1 MKYRQRLII
10 KLKELLELY
19 KIKFLY
25 PKTKYKDLQKLINQI
40 FKLTSF
46 LDDKHI
52 SFRRLSVRMS
62 YVEQNLK
69 SIPKCKQCGTNSIS
83 TSEAIFCS
91 GKCQKKHFDLNEDPE
106 KKAERIKKA
115 VSSRNY
121 DEIISKGNK
130 TKKEDPNHS
139 INYKINLDNS
149 LSKICDNGLTVAQNR
164 GITFSKNATP
174 EFLKERADNSAF
186 SRKLNGNNSSLN
198 YWSSMS
204 EEEKIR
210 ESNKR
215 SKKGIETK
223 IENGTIQPIEDRDA
237 YDVYCQAASFKHG
250 FKTNC
255 EKQKALLKEYGV
267 FNARNNKN
275 TNGCGRDHL
284 LSRRYGFDNNIATW
298 IISHPANCEIVLNSE
313 NIRRANTNDNLIT
326 LEELLERI
334 GNWAE

>member
-1 MKYRQRLII
+1 MKYRKRLII

-19 KIKFLY
+19 EIKFLY

-52 SFRRLSVRMS
+52 SFRRLSVRAQ

-69 SIPKCKQCGTNSIS
+69 SIPKCKQCETASIS

-91 GKCQKKHFDLNEDPE
+91 SKCQKKHFDLNETAE
-106 KKAERIKKA
+106 NKLLRVTKAA
-115 VSSRNY
+115 QSRDY
-121 DEIISKGNK
+121 KSIHIKGNK

-174 EFLKERADNSAF
+174 EFLKERAYKCQIS
-186 SRKLNGNNSSLN
+186 
-198 YWSSMS
+198 
-204 EEEKIR
+204 KID
-210 ESNKR
+210 
-215 SKKGIETK
+215 
-223 IENGTIQPIEDRDA
+223 NGTIKPIEDRDA
-237 YDVYCQAASFKHG
+237 FEVYCSEASFKHG
-250 FKTNC
+250 FKTKC
-255 EKQKALLKEYGV
+255 EKQKALLNQYGV
-267 FNARNNKN
+267 FNTRNNKN
-275 TNGCGRDHL
+275 TTGCVRDHL
-284 LSRRYGFDNNIATW
+284 LSRRYGFDNNIDPD
-298 IISHPANCEIVLNSE
+298 IISHPANCEIVLNTE
-313 NIRRANTNDNLIT
+313 NIRRAHTNDNLIT

-334 GNWAE
+334 ENWVE

>member
-19 KIKFLY
+19 EIKFLY

-52 SFRRLSVRMS
+52 SFRRLSVRVQ

-69 SIPKCKQCGTNSIS
+69 SIPKCKQCRTTSVS

-91 GKCQKKHFDLNEDPE
+91 SKCQKKHFDLNETAE
-106 KKAERIKKA
+106 NKLLRVTKAA
-115 VSSRNY
+115 QSRDY
-121 DEIISKGNK
+121 ESIHIKGNK

-174 EFLKERADNSAF
+174 EFLKERARRCQIS
-186 SRKLNGNNSSLN
+186 
-198 YWSSMS
+198 
-204 EEEKIR
+204 KID
-210 ESNKR
+210 
-215 SKKGIETK
+215 
-223 IENGTIQPIEDRDA
+223 NGTITPVEDRDA
-237 YDVYCQAASFKHG
+237 YDVYCSDAAFKHG

-255 EKQKALLKEYGV
+255 EKQNALLTQYGV
-267 FNARNNKN
+267 FNTRDNKN
-275 TNGCGRDHL
+275 ATGCVRDHL
-284 LSRRYGFDNNIATW
+284 LSRRYGFDNNIDPE
-298 IISHPANCEIVLNSE
+298 IISHPANCEIVLHTE
-313 NIRRANTNDNLIT
+313 NVRRARTNDNLIT

-334 GNWAE
+334 ENWVE

>member
-1 MKYRQRLII
+1 MKYRKRLII

-19 KIKFLY
+19 EIKFLY

-40 FKLTSF
+40 LKLTSF

-52 SFRRLSVRMS
+52 SFRRLSVRVQ

-69 SIPKCKQCGTNSIS
+69 SIPKCKQCGTTSIS

-91 GKCQKKHFDLNEDPE
+91 SKCQKKHFDLNETAE
-106 KKAERIKKA
+106 NKLIRVTKAA
-115 VSSRNY
+115 QSRDY
-121 DEIISKGNK
+121 ESIHIKGNK

-198 YWSSMS
+198 YWASMP
-204 EEEKIR
+204 EEEKNY
-210 ESNKR
+210 EANKR

-223 IENGTIQPIEDRDA
+223 IDNGTIKPIEDRDA
-237 YDVYCQAASFKHG
+237 FEVYCSEASFKHG
-250 FKTNC
+250 FKTKC
-255 EKQKALLKEYGV
+255 EKQKALLNQYGV
-267 FNARNNKN
+267 FNTRNNKN
-275 TNGCGRDHL
+275 TTGCVRDHL
-284 LSRRYGFDNNIATW
+284 LSRRYGFDNNIDPE
-298 IISHPANCEIVLNSE
+298 IISHPANCEIVLHVE
-313 NIRRANTNDNLIT
+313 NVRRAHSNDNLIT

-334 GNWAE
+334 ENWVE